1 MISVDTTFLVDLW
14 RNKDDTGH
22 PAVRILED
30 HGSDT
35 FVVPAHAAG
44 EFLEGGAFVS
54 ERRFE
59 ESLRFLS
66 LFGIVTAGFETAK
79 RYAAIVAL
87 LRRRSLLVGASKADL
102 WIAAS
107 ALEHGTALVTRN
119 ARHFGRVPDLRLIAY

>member
-14 RNKDDTGH
+14 RNKDDAGH
-22 PAVRILED
+22 PAVRILEE
-30 HGSDT
+30 HGGET

-54 ERRFE
+54 EKRFG
-59 ESLRFLS
+59 ESLRFLG
-66 LFGIVTAGFETAK
+66 LFGIATAGLETA
-79 RYAAIVAL
+79 RCYAEIVSR
-87 LRRRSLLVGASKADL
+87 LRKESLLQGASKADL

-119 ARHFGRVPDLRLIAY
+119 AKHFGRVPDLRLIAY